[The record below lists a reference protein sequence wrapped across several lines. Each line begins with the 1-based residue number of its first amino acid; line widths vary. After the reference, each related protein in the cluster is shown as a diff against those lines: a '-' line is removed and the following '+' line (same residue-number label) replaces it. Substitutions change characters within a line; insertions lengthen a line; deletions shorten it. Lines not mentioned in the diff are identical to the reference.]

1 MRPPSPCLETPVDSP
16 IPETASERRRHQ
28 HREDARRAI
37 LDATEALLI
46 EHGFEAFSMRRLA
59 ERCGYTAPTIY
70 HYFGDKQGLFDTLL
84 EEGFRRMVASV
95 RRARRSDDPCETL
108 LRVSCAFVRFGL
120 RNPSRIQLLT
130 AYRPDPAEPPQSSVQ
145 ARELIEVPLAE
156 LARQGRLLVR
166 DIEEASQCLWIAMHG
181 VMSMLSERPD
191 YAWSKQLVRMSLS
204 AMLRGLVRMDEPASL
219 RTNGGM
225 S

>member
-1 MRPPSPCLETPVDSP
+1 VDSP
-16 IPETASERRRHQ
+16 TPETASERRRHQ

-84 EEGFRRMVASV
+84 EESFRRMVASV
-95 RRARRSDDPCETL
+95 RRVRRSEDPCERL
-108 LRVSCAFVRFGL
+108 LTVSCALVRFGL

-130 AYRPDPAEPPQSSVQ
+130 AYRPNPAEPPQSSVE
-145 ARELIEVPLAE
+145 ARELIEAPLAE
-156 LARQGRLLVR
+156 LARRGRLLVR
-166 DIEEASQCLWIAMHG
+166 DVEEASQCLWITMHG
-181 VMSMLSERPD
+181 VMSMLAERPD
-191 YAWSKQLVRMSLS
+191 YAWSKNLVRMSLA
-204 AMLRGLVRMDEPASL
+204 AMLRGLVRPADAVDG
-219 RTNGGM
+219 RAGGRL